1 MGINMRR
8 CLWFIASCFV
18 LINYNAAAQT
28 YLQGATIIDGTG
40 GSVVDNG
47 AIMVDQGRLICV
59 GTQQDCKPSANAVIV
74 DVQGRFITP
83 GLVDAHVHFG
93 QTGWLDG
100 RPDGV
105 SAPDIYPYEKIA
117 TDAMTNPGRWHQSY
131 LCSGI
136 TAVFDVG
143 GPFWTTKLN
152 AAASNNPDAAHVKA
166 AGPLI
171 SWAGREQM
179 QLNDEIYS
187 FLPMSSV
194 EESVAG
200 VAKLKAMGAQAVKVW
215 FLAPAAGQRKAM
227 DQRMLAIGT
236 AAKQAGLPLLVHAT
250 SLREAKVALKAGA
263 HMLVHS
269 VSDVP
274 VDQEFLDL
282 LIKNNTIYAP
292 TLVVGGG
299 WTRALASVVFNTPAP
314 IDDPNGCVDQATVD
328 IIHQPGLLKD
338 HLPDSLD
345 SQWAYRRLEGVGHE
359 LALMEQNLM
368 AVHNAGG
375 TIVTATDAGN
385 PMTLHGPSIYT
396 EMEAMQDAGLTPGQ
410 IIVMATRNGARA
422 MQDQGRFGTLEAGK
436 VADLLVLKQDPRKDI
451 SAFRTLSHVMRAG
464 VLRQQSELAYR
475 NIQ

>member
-1 MGINMRR
+1 MGINVRHCFWFMVG
-8 CLWFIASCFV
+8 CLA
-18 LINYNAAAQT
+18 LINHCAVAQT

-40 GSVVDNG
+40 GPVIENG
-47 AIMVDQGRLICV
+47 AVIVDQGQLVCV
-59 GTQQDCKPSANAVIV
+59 GTQQGCKPADNAVIV
-74 DVQGRFITP
+74 DMQGRFITP

-100 RPDGV
+100 RPDGI
-105 SAPDIYPYEKIA
+105 SAPDIYPYEKTA
-117 TDAMTNPGRWHQSY
+117 TDAMTNPGRWQQSY

-143 GPFWTTKLN
+143 GPFWTTELS
-152 AAASNNPDAAHVKA
+152 AAASNNPNAAHVKA

-215 FLAPAAGQRKAM
+215 FLAPAASQREAM
-227 DQRMLAIGT
+227 DQRMLAIGA

-274 VDQEFLDL
+274 VDQVFLDL
-282 LIKNNTIYAP
+282 LINNNTIYAP

-299 WTRALASVVFNTPAP
+299 WTRALTSVVFNTPAP

-328 IIHQPGLLKD
+328 IINQPGLLKRY
-338 HLPDSLD
+338 LPESLN
-345 SQWAYRRLEGVGHE
+345 SEWAYRRLEGVGHE
-359 LALMEQNLM
+359 LALLEQNLM
-368 AVHNAGG
+368 AVYNAGG
-375 TIVTATDAGN
+375 IIVTATDAGN
-385 PMTLHGPSIYT
+385 PMTLHGPSIYS
-396 EMEAMQDAGLTPGQ
+396 EMEAMQDAGLTPEQ
-410 IIVMATRNGARA
+410 IIMMATQNGAKA
-422 MQDQGRFGTLEAGK
+422 MHGQDRFGTLEAGK
-436 VADLLVLKQDPRKDI
+436 AADLLVLKQDPREDI

-464 VLRQQSELAYR
+464 VLRKQSEFAYR